1 MHDPNK
7 LLIQTR
13 KTLQES
19 KMKEKRKNTDEDG
32 PSWEIEAERREQEE
46 KRLKQI
52 QEDNLLKNSPF
63 V

>member
-13 KTLQES
+13 KTIQES

-52 QEDNLLKNSPF
+52 
-63 V
+63 